1 METLNFVGEAV
12 LAPISRGGNL
22 PYRRL
27 CVEMGARITFSE
39 MVYAREI
46 VRGSPSE
53 FARLRKHPTE
63 TCFGVQI
70 ATNSYSEAVEAG
82 LKAAER
88 GAHFVDLNAGCPIED
103 VVRKGLGARLMT
115 KPAKLLAIVEALVK
129 ALPVP
134 VTVKIRLGW
143 DSDSIIA
150 PELAQKLEEAGV
162 AAITLH
168 PRTRDQH
175 YSLAAD
181 WTMVGRLVAER
192 TIPILGN
199 GDILTHYEAAD
210 RWNSSHCAA
219 VMIGR
224 AAMIKPWIF
233 REIKEKKE
241 WLPTTEERIAV
252 YHRLACLMKEHFGDD
267 ARGRKRAM
275 FFLPWHFNLFHRYRP
290 FPEAEYL
297 ERSRQYPLIQ
307 TRQAVETGLS
317 ILEQL
322 LRDPRET
329 VHQAMADALWDSPA
343 AADAVERFQAVAAA
357 NPPPTAELP
366 PEKPIEG

>member
-1 METLNFVGEAV
+1 METLKFDGEAV

-22 PYRRL
+22 PFRRL

-46 VRGSPSE
+46 VRGRPSE
-53 FARLRKHPTE
+53 YARLKKHPTE
-63 TCFGVQI
+63 TCYGLQI
-70 ATNSYSEAVEAG
+70 ATNSIEEAVAAG

-88 GAHFVDLNAGCPIED
+88 GANFVDLNAGCPIED
-103 VVRKGLGARLMT
+103 VVRKGLGARLLT
-115 KPAKLLAIVEALVK
+115 KPTKLLGIVEAMVK

-150 PELAQKLEEAGV
+150 PELAQKLEQLGV

-181 WTMVGRLVAER
+181 WTVVGRLVAER
-192 TIPILGN
+192 KIPILGN
-199 GDILTHYEAAD
+199 GDILTHYEATD
-210 RWNSSHCAA
+210 RWKLSQCAA

-241 WLPTTEERIAV
+241 WLPTPEERIGV
-252 YHRLACLMKEHFGDD
+252 YHRLTCLMREHFGDD

-297 ERSRQYPLIQ
+297 ERSREYPLIQ
-307 TRQAVETGLS
+307 TRQSVETGLTP
-317 ILEQL
+317 LEQL

-329 VHQAMADALWDSPA
+329 VHQSMADALWDSATPV
-343 AADAVERFQAVAAA
+343 DAVERFCAVAAA
-357 NPPPTAELP
+357 IPPTAGEPL
-366 PEKPIEG
+366 KNLEG